1 MPFFGKMNFAEELDN
16 INLTQETVLKK
27 LRKIK
32 VNKSPGPDKLH
43 PRVLHEVSISIS
55 GPLADIFATSIHT
68 KKLPDEW
75 KHAHVSVIF
84 EKRKKNSSKQLQ
96 TSKPHVHIL

>member
-1 MPFFGKMNFAEELDN
+1 MNFAGELDN
-16 INLTQETVLKK
+16 INITKETVLKK

-32 VNKSPGPDKLH
+32 VNKSPSPDKLH
-43 PRVLHEVSISIS
+43 PRVLREVSISIS

-75 KHAHVSVIF
+75 KHAYISVIL
-84 EKRKKNSSKQLQ
+84 KKGKKLFQIITDQ
-96 TSKPHVHIL
+96 